1 MCGQVA
7 HPRPTHVRWRAS
19 DRTVYFLRTGELD
32 ATNAIV
38 CGMVMV
44 DDLAQLMAFKMA
56 FKLER
61 AVFNAYLASGR
72 G

>member
-1 MCGQVA
+1 MRLRHVSVA
-7 HPRPTHVRWRAS
+7 HV
-19 DRTVYFLRTGELD
+19 VGELE

-44 DDLAQLMAFKMA
+44 DDLAQLMGFKMA

-61 AVFNAYLASGR
+61 EAFEAYLAAGPH
-72 G
+72 